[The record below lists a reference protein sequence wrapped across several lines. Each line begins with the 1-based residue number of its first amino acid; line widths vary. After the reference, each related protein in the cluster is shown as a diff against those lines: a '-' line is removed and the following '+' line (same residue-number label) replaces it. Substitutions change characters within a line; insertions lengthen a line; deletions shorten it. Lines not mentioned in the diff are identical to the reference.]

1 MNSISSICRIPNEI
15 DHHGKAIG
23 GEIATMADI
32 VDQNGKNIQLEL
44 EKIRVSFEKEMQDM
58 AKKTR
63 NTVIAVVAINIA
75 TRLLI
80 K

>member
-1 MNSISSICRIPNEI
+1 MNSISSICRIPSEI
-15 DHHGKAIG
+15 DYHGKAIG
-23 GEIATMADI
+23 GEIATMTDI

-75 TRLLI
+75 SRLLI